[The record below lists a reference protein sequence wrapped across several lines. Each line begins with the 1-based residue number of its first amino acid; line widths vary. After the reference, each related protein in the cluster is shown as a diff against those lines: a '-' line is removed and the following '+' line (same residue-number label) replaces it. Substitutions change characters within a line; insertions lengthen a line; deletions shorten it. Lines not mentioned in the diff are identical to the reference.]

1 MSPIQ
6 YALLI
11 FLCVPVF
18 IAIDQNRLK
27 LALVFWGLLML
38 PLLGSAL
45 LPESQWRSEIKWLIC
60 FAELYWLRQLNK
72 KST

>member
-1 MSPIQ
+1 
-6 YALLI
+6 
-11 FLCVPVF
+11 
-18 IAIDQNRLK
+18 
-27 LALVFWGLLML
+27 ML